1 MDGRAS
7 KLPQSDLYGYARR
20 VLSQWISIRDGEH
33 PHSSQNRRS
42 RRSVKDV
49 PGHFVKDVMRL
60 NTKPGLSGTPVPLPG
75 GASSGYLQST
85 LLSCE
90 AAICHLPSRFNQ
102 VSVQTWHCFASGC
115 VLSLPMAC
123 SLP

>member
-1 MDGRAS
+1 MSCDDFFRKDRPDKTLQITPSRLVAGDGPEAWG
-7 KLPQSDLYGYARR
+7 LL
-20 VLSQWISIRDGEH
+20 
-33 PHSSQNRRS
+33 
-42 RRSVKDV
+42 
-49 PGHFVKDVMRL
+49 
-60 NTKPGLSGTPVPLPG
+60 KPGIRPVCPQVSGWPAL
-75 GASSGYLQST
+75 YLQST
-85 LLSCE
+85 LLSCA

>member
-1 MDGRAS
+1 MNF
-7 KLPQSDLYGYARR
+7 KTVHYPIFLPDAGFRKM
-20 VLSQWISIRDGEH
+20 I
-33 PHSSQNRRS
+33 PNRRGS
-42 RRSVKDV
+42 HPCAKTAQ
-49 PGHFVKDVMRL
+49 GW
-60 NTKPGLSGTPVPLPG
+60 GTLTWNGVDKTQKGKVVRPPTALRGTARMGQP
-75 GASSGYLQST
+75 AESSSSYLQST